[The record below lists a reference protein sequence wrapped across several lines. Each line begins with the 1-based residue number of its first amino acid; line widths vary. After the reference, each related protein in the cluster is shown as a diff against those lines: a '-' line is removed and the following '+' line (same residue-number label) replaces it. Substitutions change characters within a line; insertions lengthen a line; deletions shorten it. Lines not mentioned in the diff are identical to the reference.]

1 MQHNIPAAF
10 FHLAQYSVCS
20 SRQRCRRNVRRAA
33 WLSVCGAAS
42 FLRVRVVTKHNNMH
56 FARQH
61 RVRSAR
67 LPRFGEMFQW
77 RKSSVC
83 CFGALIQHLRCAAP
97 SILRAAPSFSL
108 APNVPPFFVIV
119 PQQMAALNF
128 GNSFGVKLFVKI
140 YRKVTSNIKF
150 KKYKIVNKR
159 STNSLCTFLTFQ
171 AVIYKLISIIIFNAV
186 ICFE

>member
-1 MQHNIPAAF
+1 MR
-10 FHLAQYSVCS
+10 Y
-20 SRQRCRRNVRRAA
+20 
-33 WLSVCGAAS
+33 
-42 FLRVRVVTKHNNMH
+42 
-56 FARQH
+56 ARQH
-61 RVRSAR
+61 SMRSAR
-67 LPRFGEMFQW
+67 LLRFGEMFQW
-77 RKSSVC
+77 RKT
-83 CFGALIQHLRCAAP
+83 FGPLLRCANLHLRCAAP

-150 KKYKIVNKR
+150 KKYKIVYKR

>member
-1 MQHNIPAAF
+1 VQQSAALSARRWACG
-10 FHLAQYSVCS
+10 LAFGV
-20 SRQRCRRNVRRAA
+20 RC
-33 WLSVCGAAS
+33 GE

-108 APNVPPFFVIV
+108 APNAPPFFVIV